1 MTENPAILK
10 DKAVQRVADAGVGKS
25 YVYRVISAY
34 MTNHIIGIKSPK
46 NKKDSVCLNK
56 LTTFLNTLYGGK
68 SMNFFK
74 GMNNQQ
80 WRK

>member
-10 DKAVQRVADAGVGKS
+10 DEAVQRVGDAEVGKS
-25 YVYRVISAY
+25 NVYRVISAY
-34 MTNHIIGIKSPK
+34 MTNHIIGIKLPQ

-68 SMNFFK
+68 SICF
-74 GMNNQQ
+74 
-80 WRK
+80 

>member
-1 MTENPAILK
+1 
-10 DKAVQRVADAGVGKS
+10 
-25 YVYRVISAY
+25 

>member
-10 DKAVQRVADAGVGKS
+10 DEAVQRVADTGVGKS
-25 YVYRVISAY
+25 NVYRVISAY
-34 MTNHIIGIKSPK
+34 MTTHIIGIKSPQ

-56 LTTFLNTLYGGK
+56 LTTFLNTLYRGK
-68 SMNFFK
+68 TMNFFT

-80 WRK
+80 